1 MNNNGTLSNEIV
13 VLDGFDLKIRK
24 GKFLVLVGQGGSG
37 KSVFLDKAV
46 HPIPR
51 EISCQKNSQ

>member
-1 MNNNGTLSNEIV
+1 MNNKGTISNEIV

-24 GKFLVLVGQGGSG
+24 GEFLVLVGPGGSG
-37 KSVFLDKAV
+37 KSVFLDIAV
-46 HPIPR
+46 HLIPR